1 MKVIRAVNLTFTAG
15 TNKATAYITVPFQAQ
30 HLHVVSAALQVGTAP
45 AAGAA
50 KYCYITSDLTQQS
63 PLGILYQDS
72 TYPIQSAGNLI
83 YDFQNPTVIG
93 QTYTFYMF
101 DLAGAPL
108 NATTG
113 NDTICLL
120 MIFVDTKDSGL

>member
-1 MKVIRAVNLTFTAG
+1 MKVTRAINLTFAAG
-15 TNKATAYITVPFQAQ
+15 TNQATAYITVPFQAQ

-72 TYPIQSAGNLI
+72 TYPIQSANNLI
-83 YDFQNPTVIG
+83 YEFQNPTVIG
-93 QTYTFYMF
+93 QTYTFYMY

-108 NATTG
+108 NATVN
-113 NDTICLL
+113 NDKVCFL
-120 MIFVDTKDSGL
+120 MIFVDKNDYGL